1 MDYYQLIASNF
12 QATIEVL
19 AMSVDD
25 LAEPIAQGS
34 QLMSEAL
41 LADRKIL
48 CCGNGADAALA
59 QLLACSLLDQYERER
74 PALPALSLAA
84 DSASV
89 TAIGDSLGIE
99 EIFSRQVRALG
110 QPRDILVCINSNP
123 STPRNLQQAFGAAAE
138 REMQTLVISAGK
150 PADTAG
156 NPDMVTIGA
165 GTGTR
170 HRTIEIQTMI
180 IHCLCELLDQ
190 HLFGPIHRES

>member
-1 MDYYQLIASNF
+1 
-12 QATIEVL
+12 
-19 AMSVDD
+19 
-25 LAEPIAQGS
+25 
-34 QLMSEAL
+34 
-41 LADRKIL
+41 
-48 CCGNGADAALA
+48 
-59 QLLACSLLDQYERER
+59 LLACSLLDQYERER

-110 QPRDILVCINSNP
+110 QPGDVLVCINSSP
-123 STPRNLQQAFGAAAE
+123 STPRNLRQAFGAATE
-138 REMQTLVISAGK
+138 REMQTLVISAGE
-150 PADTAG
+150 PSDTAG
-156 NPDMVTIGA
+156 NPDMVTISA

>member
-110 QPRDILVCINSNP
+110 QPGDILVCINSNP

-138 REMQTLVISAGK
+138 REMQTLVISAGE